1 MIRHPALVDR
11 VNEAKDILPCGL
23 SYTLFATVLSL
34 SSSLVLLLSLSV
46 GALMQVRLW
55 APLVVAAVLLAAGSV
70 AMMLLPETALMPL
83 DDTVEDA
90 AMHISTHRAGTTVAG
105 SRGGSSRGASSLAAN
120 SSEVVEHADAM
131 MLELQGMLPRFATT
145 PPHIYNSG
153 GAAAAE
159 PR

>member
-1 MIRHPALVDR
+1 
-11 VNEAKDILPCGL
+11 
-23 SYTLFATVLSL
+23 
-34 SSSLVLLLSLSV
+34 
-46 GALMQVRLW
+46 MQVRLW

-70 AMMLLPETALMPL
+70 AMLLLPETALMPL

-90 AMHISTHRAGTTVAG
+90 ALHISTHRAGSTVAG

-131 MLELQGMLPRFATT
+131 LELQGMLPRFATT